1 MLFYVY
7 KICRKVMSISIKLNV
22 SSIKVYKKEFKFKFE
37 APFNNQYFIL
47 I

>member
-7 KICRKVMSISIKLNV
+7 KICRKVMSISIKLNI
-22 SSIKVYKKEFKFKFE
+22 SFIKVYKKGLSFKFE
-37 APFNNQYFIL
+37 VPFNNQYFIL